1 MAIYRSA
8 IFNEL
13 RKKLA
18 NTVMYKLESQGIMR
32 SAPGKIKNP
41 RTPEQLTQRAKI
53 SLLGDL
59 GRRFAPIIKEGF
71 RERPKMNSVSVFE
84 VLFISLSRSLKTI
97 NNMKNSGFTFRKRL
111 ASFRYAFNGIR
122 LLIQKEHNAWIHC
135 FATICVIIAGFSFGL
150 SQTEWMAVVIVI
162 GAVLSAEAINSSI
175 ESLADLVS
183 PEYNEAIKKTKDLA
197 AGAVL
202 IMAIAAAIVGS
213 IIFFPK
219 LGF

>member
-18 NTVMYKLESQGIMR
+18 NTVMYILESQGIMR

-84 VLFISLSRSLKTI
+84 VLSVSLSHSLK
-97 NNMKNSGFTFRKRL
+97 NNKQDEKQRF
-111 ASFRYAFNGIR
+111 
-122 LLIQKEHNAWIHC
+122 H
-135 FATICVIIAGFSFGL
+135 FS
-150 SQTEWMAVVIVI
+150 
-162 GAVLSAEAINSSI
+162 
-175 ESLADLVS
+175 
-183 PEYNEAIKKTKDLA
+183 
-197 AGAVL
+197 
-202 IMAIAAAIVGS
+202 
-213 IIFFPK
+213 
-219 LGF
+219 

>member
-71 RERPKMNSVSVFE
+71 RERPKMNSVFNAFVSQTFRS
-84 VLFISLSRSLKTI
+84 LLLTMNIRHPSISLK
-97 NNMKNSGFTFRKRL
+97 
-111 ASFRYAFNGIR
+111 SFA
-122 LLIQKEHNAWIHC
+122 LTEDWIY
-135 FATICVIIAGFSFGL
+135 L
-150 SQTEWMAVVIVI
+150 M
-162 GAVLSAEAINSSI
+162 
-175 ESLADLVS
+175 
-183 PEYNEAIKKTKDLA
+183 
-197 AGAVL
+197 
-202 IMAIAAAIVGS
+202 
-213 IIFFPK
+213 
-219 LGF
+219 

>member
-71 RERPKMNSVSVFE
+71 RERPKMNSVFNAFVSANVPFVTVDDEYQASVDFTE
-84 VLFISLSRSLKTI
+84 ILCSNGGLDLPDVTAAFTDNTITVAQTAQDNTGTGVKGSRPGYRFLLTGLILPLIRRIRHRLHRLSL
-97 NNMKNSGFTFRKRL
+97 
-111 ASFRYAFNGIR
+111 RY
-122 LLIQKEHNAWIHC
+122 LYCL
-135 FATICVIIAGFSFGL
+135 VPFG
-150 SQTEWMAVVIVI
+150 QQ
-162 GAVLSAEAINSSI
+162 
-175 ESLADLVS
+175 
-183 PEYNEAIKKTKDLA
+183 
-197 AGAVL
+197 
-202 IMAIAAAIVGS
+202 
-213 IIFFPK
+213 
-219 LGF
+219 